1 MKNIGEKIRA
11 LRERKKLTQD
21 EVGKYIGTSKQ
32 TLYKY
37 EMGIITNI
45 PSDKIELLA
54 KLFDVSPAYLMGW
67 EVESNLISEKVRP
80 EQKTENQVPLIGSIA
95 AGSPILAE
103 QNIEEYFTIDK
114 SIKADFA
121 LRIKGDSMID
131 AGIHNGDIAFI
142 RKQQTLETG
151 EIGAVVIENE
161 ATLKRFYKTD
171 SSIVLQPEN
180 KEYQPIIKTE
190 GDVYI
195 AGKLV
200 AVLNIVK

>member
-1 MKNIGEKIRA
+1 
-11 LRERKKLTQD
+11 
-21 EVGKYIGTSKQ
+21 
-32 TLYKY
+32 
-37 EMGIITNI
+37 
-45 PSDKIELLA
+45 
-54 KLFDVSPAYLMGW
+54 MGW
-67 EVESNLISEKVRP
+67 TKTPEKP
-80 EQKTENQVPLIGSIA
+80 EEGSQVPLIGSIA